1 MGITGGYGRVLATL
15 GQPPGAA
22 APGSHVTASA
32 WFFFT
37 RDVLEVDVPALGLTG
52 VTDVHIDCP
61 RLEGP
66 NPAYLQSSPEFY
78 MKRLLAAGAGS
89 IFYLGKA
96 YRSGE
101 LGPRH
106 YPEFT
111 LLEWYRNG
119 WDEHQLMA
127 EVAAL
132 LVEVGVLPAGKTP
145 ANTAYRGIFEQ
156 ATGMDPV
163 SVDLGRLRRY
173 ATKIAA
179 RDFSAEERSTC
190 LDLIF
195 SQVVEPSLPRGVV
208 FVRDYPACQAALAQ
222 TGEDERGEEVARRFE
237 VFIDGMELANGYFEL
252 CDVEELRRRFMA
264 DNEKR
269 RLSGRAQ
276 IPMDERLLE
285 AMAAGLPACAG
296 VAMGID
302 RLLMK
307 AVGAAD
313 IREVL
318 PFADFA

>member
-1 MGITGGYGRVLATL
+1 M
-15 GQPPGAA
+15 
-22 APGSHVTASA
+22 
-32 WFFFT
+32 
-37 RDVLEVDVPALGLTG
+37 LEVDVPALGLTG

-78 MKRLLAAGAGS
+78 MKRLLAAGFGS

-96 YRSGE
+96 YRAGE

-111 LLEWYRNG
+111 LLEWYRKG

-132 LVEVGVLPAGKTP
+132 LAELGASPVGKTP
-145 ANTAYRGIFEQ
+145 ANVTYRGIFEQ
-156 ATGMDPV
+156 ATGLDPLT
-163 SVDLGRLRRY
+163 VDLATLCRY
-173 ATKIAA
+173 ATKTAG
-179 RDFSAEERSTC
+179 RDYSEQERSTC

-195 SQVVEPSLPRGVV
+195 SQVVEPALPQGVV
-208 FVRDYPACQAALAQ
+208 FVRDYPACQAALAE
-222 TGEDERGEEVARRFE
+222 TGEDERGEVVARRFE

-252 CDVEELRRRFMA
+252 RDADELRRRFRL

-269 RLSGRAQ
+269 QASGRVQ
-276 IPMDERLLE
+276 IPLDERLLE
-285 AMAAGLPACAG
+285 AMASGLPACAG

-307 AVGAAD
+307 VVGVGH
-313 IREVL
+313 IRDVL